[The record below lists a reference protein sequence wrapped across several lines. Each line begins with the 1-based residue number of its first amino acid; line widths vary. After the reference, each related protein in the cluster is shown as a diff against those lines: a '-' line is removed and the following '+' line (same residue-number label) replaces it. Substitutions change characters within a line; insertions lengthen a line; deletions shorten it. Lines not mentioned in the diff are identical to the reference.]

1 VNGLRVNKERAV
13 GMNEKYDVIET
24 ANQSGNFRVFLQALE
39 TTGLKESLKDAGP
52 YTLLA
57 PIDDAFMKMP
67 HSKRETLFK
76 PENRELLQSLLM
88 NHIVLGNLPSRE
100 LKRLDEIKAAG
111 GDELRIESRAG
122 LWINEAQVLTTDL
135 MASNGVL
142 HAIDT
147 VLMPESRAVA
157 TG

>member
-1 VNGLRVNKERAV
+1 
-13 GMNEKYDVIET
+13 MNEKYDVIET

-39 TTGLKESLKDAGP
+39 STGLKESLKDSGP

-67 HSKRETLFK
+67 QSKRETLFK
-76 PENRELLQSLLM
+76 PENRELLQSLLR
-88 NHIVLGNLPSRE
+88 NHIVLGNLPSSE

-147 VLMPESRAVA
+147 VLMPESRAAA